1 MGEGVDEIAVGVLR
15 QALQGHGTTSG
26 IPDQAL
32 QLVAPMG
39 RDLGVG
45 VERKAVDTD
54 TAGSCEFGMF
64 PFIAEA

>member
-1 MGEGVDEIAVGVLR
+1 MGEGGDEIAVGVLR

-45 VERKAVDTD
+45 VERKAVDTG
-54 TAGSCEFGMF
+54 TAGTGERWCL
-64 PFIAEA
+64 ARVAKA